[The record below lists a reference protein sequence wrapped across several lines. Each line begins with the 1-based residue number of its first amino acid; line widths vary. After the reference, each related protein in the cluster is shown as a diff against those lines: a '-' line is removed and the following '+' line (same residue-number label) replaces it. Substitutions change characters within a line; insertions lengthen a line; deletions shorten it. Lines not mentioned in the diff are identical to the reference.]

1 MSLAGFL
8 CGATDMPVTIEACLA
23 CARSGALPGCHQ
35 TAPVLNGIVQG
46 LRPDDYGL
54 TVTTLIGCL
63 RKWRLM
69 QDTAYWLKPAQ
80 SYWAYR
86 GQLLH
91 GVAAHYAADDPHA
104 IAEQRFTITIALPDG
119 QSIAVSGQPDLV
131 LIDQHTLIDYKT
143 TKVVPTGWRSYVCPE
158 TDQLIAEGP
167 YALRRKSLDCP
178 HCALG
183 AHLTKVDRSD
193 RPAAGETP
201 SRAASQPVSPA
212 AGSERVRRRSRRDPV
227 SRHGHAVPHPDR
239 PAAARLKPKRYL
251 RERVALAVQTD
262 LPPILTDEDELWAC
276 DYCPVRQVCE
286 ERHGGPVG
294 KAAQHQS
301 THMEEP

>member
-1 MSLAGFL
+1 MPLAGFICDAEDL
-8 CGATDMPVTIEACLA
+8 PVTIDTCLA

-46 LRPDDYGL
+46 LRPADYGL

-104 IAEQRFTITIALPDG
+104 IAEQRFAMTIDLPDG
-119 QSIAVSGQPDLV
+119 TSIEVSGQPDLV
-131 LIDQHTLIDYKT
+131 LIDQRVLIDYKT
-143 TKVVPTGWRSYVCPE
+143 TKAVPSGWRSYVCPE
-158 TDQLIAEGP
+158 TDRLIAEGP

-183 AHLTKVDRSD
+183 SHLTKAIETIGPPRAKRHHELQVSLYRLLLDRNDIVVDRAEILYLD
-193 RPAAGETP
+193 MDTQCRIPIDLLPLDEAE
-201 SRAASQPVSPA
+201 
-212 AGSERVRRRSRRDPV
+212 
-227 SRHGHAVPHPDR
+227 
-239 PAAARLKPKRYL
+239 RYL
-251 RERVALAVQTD
+251 RERVALAVQVD
-262 LPPILTDEDELWAC
+262 LPPILTDPEEIWQC
-276 DYCPVRQVCE
+276 DWCPVRAACE

-301 THMEEP
+301 TTMEEP

>member
-1 MSLAGFL
+1 
-8 CGATDMPVTIEACLA
+8 MPVTIEACLA

-104 IAEQRFTITIALPDG
+104 IAEQRFTITIDLPDG
-119 QSIAVSGQPDLV
+119 RSIAVSGQPDLV
-131 LIDQHTLIDYKT
+131 LIDQRLLIDYKT
-143 TKVVPTGWRSYVCPE
+143 TKAVPTGWRAYVCPE

-178 HCALG
+178 HCTLG
-183 AHLTKVDRSD
+183 SHLTKSIETIGPPRAKPQHALQVSLYRWLLHRHGIEVDR
-193 RPAAGETP
+193 AAILYLDMDTQCRIP
-201 SRAASQPVSPA
+201 IDLLPL
-212 AGSERVRRRSRRDPV
+212 SEVE
-227 SRHGHAVPHPDR
+227 
-239 PAAARLKPKRYL
+239 RYL

-262 LPPILTDEDELWAC
+262 LPSILTDPEELWMC
-276 DYCPVRQVCE
+276 DYCPVRQACE

-294 KAAQHQS
+294 KAAHHQS
-301 THMEEP
+301 ISMEEP